1 MILSDTHTHTH
12 FSTDSEASSYEMLH
26 KAQAKGLGYL
36 CITDH
41 MDPDFPGDSSLFVF
55 DPKLYFLELSALKKE
70 AAGGPTRLLSGIE
83 LGLRPGREDLR
94 TGMKQMLK
102 DFPFDFVIGS
112 THIVDEM
119 DPYEKIYWE
128 KEEKPLLRYFETVY
142 ANTYEHDFFDSLGH
156 LDYVVRYMPSD
167 MFSVRDYQTIDY
179 RDLLEGTLSLIAN
192 RGQALEVN
200 SAGLRKGLGFPHPKK
215 ELLIRFRELGGE
227 LVTLGSDAHTT
238 ADVGAEI
245 KESAELLRSCGF
257 RYYTV
262 FENRKP
268 VMLSLE

>member
-12 FSTDSEASSYEMLH
+12 FSTDSDASSYEMLRTAE
-26 KAQAKGLGYL
+26 AQGLGYL

-70 AAGGPTRLLSGIE
+70 AAKGPTHLLTGIE

-94 TGMKQMLK
+94 IDMKRMLT
-102 DFPFDFVIGS
+102 DYPFDYVIGS

-119 DPYEKIYWE
+119 DPYERIYWD

-142 ANTYEHDFFDSLGH
+142 ENTLEHDFFDSLGH
-156 LDYVVRYMPSD
+156 LDYIIRYMPSD
-167 MFSVRDYQTIDY
+167 LFTLRDYKTIDY
-179 RDLLEGTLSLIAN
+179 RDLLEGTLSLLAK

-200 SAGLRKGLGFPHPKK
+200 SAGLRKGLRFPHPKQ

-227 LVTLGSDAHTT
+227 LVTLGSDAHT
-238 ADVGAEI
+238 ASDVGADI
-245 KESAELLRSCGF
+245 KESAEILRSCGF

-268 VMLSLE
+268 VMLSL